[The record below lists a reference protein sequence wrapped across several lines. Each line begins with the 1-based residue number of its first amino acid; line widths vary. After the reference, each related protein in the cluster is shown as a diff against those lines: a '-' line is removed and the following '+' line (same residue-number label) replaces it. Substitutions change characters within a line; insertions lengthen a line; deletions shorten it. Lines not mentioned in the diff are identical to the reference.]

1 MDVLHGAK
9 RGEQGIQLIVIEVG
23 QLPFLELHRLH
34 RGQRVRDGLT
44 TTTPATSREKK
55 IRAGK
60 TLRVSAM
67 SVLVAPAQPASDRAN
82 RAKKGGDVRQLAKPS
97 RQKPNKEHA
106 KKRKAF
112 THLAF
117 LLTKTDRSMTFHRNT
132 ALSRRAFSFEVTMQV
147 EYADIIAL
155 IEASLEANY
164 SDVRSVSNR
173 IAKTVSQQDVEAA
186 KQIKSIL
193 RRKGVPLRS
202 SGYMESLPV
211 DPKSRMPLLEEH
223 QWPVSPLFL
232 NQEAKEIFETYI
244 TDVVNLDRLLRN
256 GLGGRMNMLLS
267 GPPGTGKTLI
277 AGHLAA
283 QLNRPLY
290 VVRLDSVISSLLG
303 DTAKNLRQIF
313 EFVPAKNGV
322 LFLDEV
328 DAVAKLRDDKHEI
341 GELKRVVNT
350 LIQGLDSLDDHTIVI
365 AATNHSGLLDPA
377 IWRRFPYKIRFELPD
392 TSIRKNLWDHFLFQD
407 KGEEEVTTLLAKLS
421 EGLTGADI
429 ESISIAARRK
439 SVLSESPINL
449 GSVIKAVTSS
459 TSGNTSMPTNSEI
472 GSSDKKEIAHLLHN
486 KHSVSKVEISKLLN
500 ISRQTIASYL
510 KE

>member
-1 MDVLHGAK
+1 
-9 RGEQGIQLIVIEVG
+9 
-23 QLPFLELHRLH
+23 
-34 RGQRVRDGLT
+34 
-44 TTTPATSREKK
+44 
-55 IRAGK
+55 
-60 TLRVSAM
+60 
-67 SVLVAPAQPASDRAN
+67 
-82 RAKKGGDVRQLAKPS
+82 
-97 RQKPNKEHA
+97 
-106 KKRKAF
+106 
-112 THLAF
+112 
-117 LLTKTDRSMTFHRNT
+117 
-132 ALSRRAFSFEVTMQV
+132 MQV
-147 EYADIIAL
+147 DYADIVAL

-164 SDVRSVSNR
+164 SDVRNASNR
-173 IAKTVSQQDVEAA
+173 IARTVGQQDVEAA
-186 KQIKSIL
+186 KQIKSLI

-232 NQEAKEIFETYI
+232 NKGAKEVFDTYI
-244 TDVVNLDRLLRN
+244 SDVVNLDRLISN

-313 EFVPAKNGV
+313 DFVPAKNGI

-328 DAVAKLRDDKHEI
+328 DAVAKLRDDSHEV

-365 AATNHSGLLDPA
+365 AATNHAGLLDPA
-377 IWRRFPYKIRFELPD
+377 IWRRFPYKIKFDLPELG
-392 TSIRKNLWDHFLFQD
+392 IRSSLWDHFLFLD
-407 KGEEEVTTLLAKLS
+407 KGDDAATRLLAELS
-421 EGLTGADI
+421 EGLSGADI

-439 SVLSESPINL
+439 AVLSNAQLNL
-449 GSVIKAVTSS
+449 AAVLKAVISS
-459 TSGNTSMPTNSEI
+459 AAGNTSLPAGNELEPAEKR
-472 GSSDKKEIAHLLHN
+472 DLARLLYKSHN
-486 KHSVSKVEISKLLN
+486 VSKVDIAKILN
-500 ISRQTIASYL
+500 ISRQTITSYL

>member
-1 MDVLHGAK
+1 
-9 RGEQGIQLIVIEVG
+9 
-23 QLPFLELHRLH
+23 
-34 RGQRVRDGLT
+34 
-44 TTTPATSREKK
+44 
-55 IRAGK
+55 
-60 TLRVSAM
+60 
-67 SVLVAPAQPASDRAN
+67 
-82 RAKKGGDVRQLAKPS
+82 
-97 RQKPNKEHA
+97 
-106 KKRKAF
+106 
-112 THLAF
+112 
-117 LLTKTDRSMTFHRNT
+117 
-132 ALSRRAFSFEVTMQV
+132 MQV

-164 SDVRSVSNR
+164 SDVRNASNR
-173 IAKTVSQQDVEAA
+173 IAQTVSQQDFEAA
-186 KQIKSIL
+186 KQIKSMI

-223 QWPVSPLFL
+223 QWPIIPLFL
-232 NQEAKEIFETYI
+232 NQSAKEIFDTYI
-244 TDVVNLDRLLRN
+244 TDVVNLDRLISS

-313 EFVPAKNGV
+313 DFVPTKNGV

-328 DAVAKLRDDKHEI
+328 DAVAKLRDDTHEV

-377 IWRRFPYKIRFELPD
+377 IWRRFPYKIKFELPD
-392 TSIRKNLWDHFLFQD
+392 ENIRNNLWDHFLFQD
-407 KGEEEVTTLLAKLS
+407 KGEEAATKLLAELS
-421 EGLTGADI
+421 NGLSGADI

-439 SVLSESPINL
+439 AVLSGFPINL
-449 GSVIKAVTSS
+449 SSIIKAVISS
-459 TSGNTSMPTNSEI
+459 SSGNTNIPSGTEISSSE
-472 GSSDKKEIAHLLHN
+472 KKEIAHLLYKKHN
-486 KHSVSKVEISKLLN
+486 VSKVDISKLLS
-500 ISRQTIASYL
+500 ISRQTITSYL